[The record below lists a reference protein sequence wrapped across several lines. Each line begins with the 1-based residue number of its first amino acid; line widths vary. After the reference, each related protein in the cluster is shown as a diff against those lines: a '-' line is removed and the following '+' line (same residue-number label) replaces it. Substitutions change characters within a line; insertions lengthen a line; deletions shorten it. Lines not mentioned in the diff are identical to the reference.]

1 MNEINKTFN
10 ILDIKLGVEL
20 DQYDRNYVTMHNLNY
35 LKYSDDYFNGFI
47 GNSAPFSTFPEVS
60 NYIKKSLFLF
70 ERIKYKQHK
79 YIIFIYDDDDLI
91 KLSCKIIQD
100 IYLLKSFLNENLKFL
115 KAYQQKV
122 NEIYEHLY
130 NKIKK
135 GNNKYKILFK
145 KVQYIN
151 NNIN

>member
-1 MNEINKTFN
+1 MNKFN

-20 DQYDRNYVTMHNLNY
+20 DQYDRNYVTTHNLNY

-47 GNSAPFSTFPEVS
+47 GNSAISTFPDVA
-60 NYIKKSLFLF
+60 NYVRKSLFLF

-79 YIIFIYDDDDLI
+79 YIIFMYDDDDQI

-115 KAYQQKV
+115 KAYQKKV
-122 NEIYEHLY
+122 SDIYEYLD

-135 GNNKYKILFK
+135 GNHKYKRLFK
-145 KVQYIN
+145 KVKYIN
-151 NNIN
+151 NNINNNIN